1 MKKSLFIVLCAL
13 IATLIMVCCSHS
25 NNPEPTE
32 PIVIT
37 PDSDTT
43 FQNITTWDTILCP
56 NLKIYQ
62 IRWQTTSNGLDTMYV
77 YTFEISTPGEYDV
90 PTPVEYGGETMMAY
104 SPMDRYVL
112 VTNPKYDKSN
122 KMIPYYYFTSTI
134 AGNDVG
140 KIIVRKGNICSAS
153 ESYATVDENNTCIIR
168 QCTVRI
174 TPSENG
180 HDLFECHASVVGR
193 NNKLM
198 YHYIMGFIDYNPLW
212 ER

>member
-1 MKKSLFIVLCAL
+1 MQTKTILSTICCAL
-13 IATLIMVCCSHS
+13 LIMMSCTPSS
-25 NNPEPTE
+25 EPESPE

-62 IRWQTTSNGLDTMYV
+62 IN
-77 YTFEISTPGEYDV
+77 
-90 PTPVEYGGETMMAY
+90 
-104 SPMDRYVL
+104 
-112 VTNPKYDKSN
+112 
-122 KMIPYYYFTSTI
+122 YFTSTI

-153 ESYATVDENNTCIIR
+153 ESYATVDDNNTCIIR

-212 ER
+212 E